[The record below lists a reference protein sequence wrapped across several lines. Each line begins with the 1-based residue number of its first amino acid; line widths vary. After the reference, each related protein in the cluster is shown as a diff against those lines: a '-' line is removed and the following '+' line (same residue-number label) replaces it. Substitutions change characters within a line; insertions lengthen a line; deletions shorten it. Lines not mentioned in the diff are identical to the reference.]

1 MVRYKDKYYVY
12 YGAADNYIALAT
24 IDVEKVEKWI
34 RG

>member
-24 IDVEKVEKWI
+24 IDVEKWI